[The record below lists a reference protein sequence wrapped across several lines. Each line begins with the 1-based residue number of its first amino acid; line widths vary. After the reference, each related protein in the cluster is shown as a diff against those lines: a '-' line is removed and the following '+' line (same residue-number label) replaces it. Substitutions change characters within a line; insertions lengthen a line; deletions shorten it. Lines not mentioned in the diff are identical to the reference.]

1 MVAID
6 LARPAGFG
14 AFTNWAGRLNAV
26 FVIALVLIGLGCG
39 QTCDSPKTEPNPA
52 APSIEFRSA
61 STVEET
67 WRQHKALPDPA
78 ETIWWDVNGPDML
91 WNNKNLHQIVPTVNV
106 YRDGPVRELAYQPM
120 AEIAEFK
127 IETPDGKM
135 PFQDFLASEHS
146 STMSMVIV
154 HQGAIVFEL
163 YPRMQPHEKP
173 IWWSVTKAFVSTVL
187 AILEDRGLVDVSLPI
202 DHYIP
207 ELAGSDFEG
216 VRILDIL
223 DMASGVDCPDG
234 DYSDKRSCYLQFQA
248 ALGDSVRFED
258 SPDSPYDY
266 LANLEVGHW
275 AEPGTGFDYSGTNT
289 FLIGWLVEVLTG
301 MPFQDALS
309 KEIWTRIGAESDASI
324 YAARNGIP
332 LMDGGLLA
340 RPRDV
345 ARFGLLFTPSWGVVA
360 DQPIIS
366 ERYLNILTDG
376 GRPEI
381 LRNNRGGWPV
391 PEDIKWNVYQW
402 DQVYTNSDIYKG
414 GWAGQGLLINPDRDL
429 VAVWTG
435 YDAGVEGVRNAFGP
449 VREVFEGVFGEG
461 SGS

>member
-1 MVAID
+1 MVEID
-6 LARPAGFG
+6 QVRPAGLWQMWMR
-14 AFTNWAGRLNAV
+14 ALAGV
-26 FVIALVLIGLGCG
+26 VLVLACVGCG
-39 QTCDSPKTEPNPA
+39 RSDDPASQGGPPKAPA
-52 APSIEFRSA
+52 QEFKSA

-78 ETIWWDVNGPDML
+78 EKIWWDVNGPDML
-91 WNNKNLHQIVPTVNV
+91 WNNKNIHQIVPTVNV
-106 YRDGPVRELAYQPM
+106 YRDGPVRELSSEPM
-120 AEIAEFK
+120 VEIAEFE
-127 IETPDGKM
+127 IETPNGKM
-135 PFQDFLASEHS
+135 PFQDFLVSEFS
-146 STMSMVIV
+146 STMGVVIV
-154 HQGAIVFEL
+154 HRGKIVFEL
-163 YPRMQPHEKP
+163 YPRMQPYEKP

-216 VRILDIL
+216 VAIRHIL

-234 DYSDKRSCYLQFQA
+234 DYSDKQSCYLQFQA

-266 LANLEVGHW
+266 LANLNVGRW

-289 FLIGWLVEVLTG
+289 FVIGWLVEVLTG

-309 KEIWTRIGAESDASI
+309 KEIWTRMGAESDASF

-332 LMDGGLLA
+332 LTDGGLLA

-345 ARFGLLFTPSWGVVA
+345 ARFGLLFTPSYGVVA
-360 DQPIIS
+360 EEPIIS
-366 ERYLNILTDG
+366 ERYLKLLTDG
-376 GRPEI
+376 GNPDI

-391 PEDIKWNVYQW
+391 PDDIKWNVYQW
-402 DQVYTNSDIYKG
+402 DEVFANNDIYKG

-429 VAVWTG
+429 VAVWVG
-435 YDAGVEGVRNAFGP
+435 YDAGVDGVRSAFGP
-449 VREVFEGVFGEG
+449 VREVLEGVFGG
-461 SGS
+461 

>member
-1 MVAID
+1 MTAID
-6 LARPAGFG
+6 QARPAGFCTS
-14 AFTNWAGRLNAV
+14 TNWAARVSAPFIV
-26 FVIALVLIGLGCG
+26 ALVLISFGCG
-39 QTCDSPKTEPNPA
+39 RCKETA
-52 APSIEFRSA
+52 APGQPSTAQTREFEPA

-67 WRQHKALPDPA
+67 WRQHEALPDPA
-78 ETIWWDVNGPDML
+78 EMIWWDINGPDML

-106 YRDGPVRELAYQPM
+106 YRDGPVRDLSYKPM
-120 AEIAEFK
+120 VEIAAYEV
-127 IETPDGKM
+127 ETPNGKM
-135 PFQDFLASEHS
+135 SFQDFLLSENS
-146 STMSMVIV
+146 STMGVVIV
-154 HQGAIVFEL
+154 HHGAIVFEL
-163 YPRMQPHEKP
+163 YPRMQPYEKP

-216 VRILDIL
+216 VKIRDIL

-266 LANLEVGHW
+266 LANLDVGHW
-275 AEPGTGFDYSGTNT
+275 SEPGTGFDYSGANT
-289 FLIGWLVEVLTG
+289 FVIGWLVEILTG
-301 MPFQDALS
+301 MPLQDALS
-309 KEIWTRIGAESDASI
+309 KEIWTRMGAESDASF

-332 LMDGGLLA
+332 MMDGGLLA

-345 ARFGLLFTPSWGVVA
+345 ARFGLLFTPSWGVVT
-360 DQPIIS
+360 DEPILS
-366 ERYLNILTDG
+366 ERYLNLLTTG

-402 DQVYTNSDIYKG
+402 DEVYTNNDIYKG
-414 GWAGQGLLINPDRDL
+414 GWVGQGLLINPDRDL
-429 VAVWTG
+429 VAVWVG
-435 YDAGVEGVRNAFGP
+435 YDAGTEGVVSAFGP
-449 VREVFEGVFGEG
+449 VREVLEGVFGE
-461 SGS
+461 

>member
-1 MVAID
+1 MMKID
-6 LARPAGFG
+6 QVRPAITGMYALACG
-14 AFTNWAGRLNAV
+14 V
-26 FVIALVLIGLGCG
+26 LVLASFGCG
-39 QTCDSPKTEPNPA
+39 QTGDPA
-52 APSIEFRSA
+52 AEGGRSVAPAREFKSA

-78 ETIWWDVNGPDML
+78 EMIWWDVNGPDML

-106 YRDGPVRELAYQPM
+106 YRDGPVRELAYRPM
-120 AEIAEFK
+120 AEIAEFE

-135 PFQDFLASEHS
+135 QLQDFLESEFS
-146 STMSMVIV
+146 STMGVVIV
-154 HQGAIVFEL
+154 HRGAIVFEL

-216 VRILDIL
+216 ITIRDIL

-234 DYSDKRSCYLQFQA
+234 DYSDKRSCYLQFEA

-266 LANLEVGHW
+266 LANLNVGHW
-275 AEPGTGFDYSGTNT
+275 SEPGTGFDYSGTNT
-289 FLIGWLVEVLTG
+289 FVIGWLVEVLTG

-309 KEIWTRIGAESDASI
+309 KEVWTKMGAEADASL
-324 YAARNGIP
+324 YAARNGVP
-332 LMDGGLLA
+332 MTSGGLLA
-340 RPRDV
+340 KPRDV
-345 ARFGLLFTPSWGVVA
+345 ARFGLLFTPSWGVVT
-360 DQPIIS
+360 DELIIS

-402 DQVYTNSDIYKG
+402 DQVYTNNDIYKG
-414 GWAGQGLLINPDRDL
+414 GWTGQGLLINPDRDL
-429 VAVWTG
+429 VAVWVG
-435 YDAGVEGVRNAFGP
+435 YDAGIEGVRSAYGP
-449 VREVFEGVFGEG
+449 VREVLEGVFGD
-461 SGS
+461 

>member
-1 MVAID
+1 MVEISQV
-6 LARPAGFG
+6 RPAGS
-14 AFTNWAGRLNAV
+14 WGRGNHATQVSTLM
-26 FVIALVLIGLGCG
+26 LVGLLLAGLGCG
-39 QTCDSPKTEPNPA
+39 RSCDPGGPDRASVV
-52 APSIEFRSA
+52 PSREFKSA

-78 ETIWWDVNGPDML
+78 EKIWWDVNGPDML

-106 YRDGPVRELAYQPM
+106 YRDGPVQELDYRPM
-120 AEIAEFK
+120 VEIAEFEV
-127 IETPDGKM
+127 ETPNGKM
-135 PFQDFLASEHS
+135 PFQEFLPSEHS
-146 STMSMVIV
+146 STMGVVIV
-154 HQGAIVFEL
+154 HQGKIVFEL
-163 YPRMQPHEKP
+163 YPRMQPYEKP

-216 VRILDIL
+216 VKIRDIL

-266 LANLEVGHW
+266 LANLNVGRW
-275 AEPGTGFDYSGTNT
+275 AEPGIGYDYSGANT

-309 KEIWTRIGAESDASI
+309 REIWTRIGAESDASF

-332 LMDGGLLA
+332 MTDGGLLA

-345 ARFGLLFTPSWGVVA
+345 ARFGLLFTPSSAVVT
-360 DQPIIS
+360 DEPIIS
-366 ERYLNILTDG
+366 ERYLDILTNG

-402 DQVYTNSDIYKG
+402 DQVYTNNDIYKG
-414 GWAGQGLLINPDRDL
+414 GWVGQGLLINPDRDV
-429 VAVWTG
+429 VAVWVG
-435 YDAGVEGVRNAFGP
+435 YDAGVEDVVGAFGP
-449 VREVFEGVFGEG
+449 VREVLEGVFGE
-461 SGS
+461 

>member
-1 MVAID
+1 MIEIGHARQAGSCTPPNYGACLGGIFIVAMV
-6 LARPAGFG
+6 LAG
-14 AFTNWAGRLNAV
+14 V
-26 FVIALVLIGLGCG
+26 GCG
-39 QTCDSPKTEPNPA
+39 QCNDTGAPVAPPASPAQSFE
-52 APSIEFRSA
+52 SA

-78 ETIWWDVNGPDML
+78 KMIWWDVSGPDML

-106 YRDGPVRELAYQPM
+106 YRDGPVRELASRPM
-120 AEIAEFK
+120 AEIAEFN
-127 IETPDGKM
+127 IETPAGKM
-135 PFQDFLASEHS
+135 PFKQFLESEHS
-146 STMSMVIV
+146 STMGVIIV
-154 HQGAIVFEL
+154 HRGEIVFEL
-163 YPRMQPHEKP
+163 YPRMQPYEKP

-187 AILEDRGLVDVSLPI
+187 AILEDRGQVDVSLPI

-216 VRILDIL
+216 TSIRHIL

-234 DYSDKRSCYLQFQA
+234 DYSDKRSCYLQFEA
-248 ALGDSVRFED
+248 ALGDSVRFAD

-266 LANLEVGHW
+266 LADLNVGRW
-275 AEPGTGFDYSGTNT
+275 SEPGTGFEYSGANT
-289 FLIGWLVEVLTG
+289 FVIGWLVEVLTG

-309 KEIWTRIGAESDASI
+309 KEIWTRIGAESDASF

-332 LMDGGLLA
+332 LTDGGLLA

-345 ARFGLLFTPSWGVVA
+345 ARFGLLFTPSRGVITDEPV
-360 DQPIIS
+360 IS
-366 ERYLNILTDG
+366 ARYLDILTNG

-402 DQVYTNSDIYKG
+402 DEVYTNNDIYKG

-429 VAVWTG
+429 VAVWVG
-435 YDAGVEGVRNAFGP
+435 YDAGVEGVENASGP
-449 VREVFEGVFGEG
+449 VREVIEGVFGE
-461 SGS
+461 

>member
-1 MVAID
+1 MVEID
-6 LARPAGFG
+6 KNRPAGPC
-14 AFTNWAGRLNAV
+14 AKRIAAV
-26 FVIALVLIGLGCG
+26 FLVALTIVSLGCG
-39 QTCDSPKTEPNPA
+39 ISGDPAVPDRPSVAPPTE
-52 APSIEFRSA
+52 FKSA

-67 WRQHKALPDPA
+67 WRQHKTLPNPA
-78 ETIWWDVNGPDML
+78 EKIWWDINGPDML

-106 YRDGPVRELAYQPM
+106 YRDGPVRELAYRPM
-120 AEIAEFK
+120 AEIADFE

-135 PFQDFLASEHS
+135 SFEGFLESEYS
-146 STMSMVIV
+146 STMGVVIV
-154 HQGAIVFEL
+154 HRGSIVFEL

-187 AILEDRGLVDVSLPI
+187 AILEDRGLVDVSLAI

-216 VRILDIL
+216 VTIRDIL

-234 DYSDKRSCYLQFQA
+234 DYSDKKSCYLQFEA

-266 LANLEVGHW
+266 LANLKVGRW

-289 FLIGWLVEVLTG
+289 FLISWLVEVLTG
-301 MPFQDALS
+301 MPYQDALS
-309 KEIWTRIGAESDASI
+309 KEVWTRMGAESDASL
-324 YAARNGIP
+324 YAARNGVP
-332 LMDGGLLA
+332 MTSGGLLA

-345 ARFGLLFTPSWGVVA
+345 ARFGLLFTPSWGVVT
-360 DQPIIS
+360 DEPIIS
-366 ERYLNILTDG
+366 ERYLNLLTSG

-391 PEDIKWNVYQW
+391 PEDVKWNVYQW
-402 DQVYTNSDIYKG
+402 DQVYTNNDIYKG
-414 GWAGQGLLINPDRDL
+414 GWTGQGLLINPDRDL
-429 VAVWTG
+429 VAVWVG
-435 YDAGVEGVRNAFGP
+435 YDAGVDGVRSAFGP
-449 VREVFEGVFGEG
+449 VREVLEGVFGD
-461 SGS
+461 

>member
-1 MVAID
+1 MATTDQTRKVILTPGSLGARMSVLSIL
-6 LARPAGFG
+6 LA
-14 AFTNWAGRLNAV
+14 T
-26 FVIALVLIGLGCG
+26 LVGVGCG
-39 QTCDSPKTEPNPA
+39 HHGDKA
-52 APSIEFRSA
+52 APGAPPVSPVQTFESA

-78 ETIWWDVNGPDML
+78 EMIWWDVNGPDML

-106 YRDGPVRELAYQPM
+106 YRDGPVRELASRPM
-120 AEIAEFK
+120 AEIANFE
-127 IETPDGKM
+127 IETPNGEM
-135 PFQDFLASEHS
+135 GFQDFLESEFS
-146 STMSMVIV
+146 STMGVVIL
-154 HQGAIVFEL
+154 HRGEIVFEL
-163 YPRMQPHEKP
+163 YPRMQPYEKP

-216 VRILDIL
+216 TTVRHIL

-234 DYSDKRSCYLQFQA
+234 DYSDKRSCYLKFEA

-266 LANLEVGHW
+266 LADLNVGHW
-275 AEPGTGFDYSGTNT
+275 SEPGTGFEYSGVNT
-289 FLIGWLVEVLTG
+289 FVIGWLVEVLTG

-309 KEIWTRIGAESDASI
+309 KEVWTRMGAESDASF
-324 YAARNGIP
+324 YAARYGIP
-332 LMDGGLLA
+332 LTTGGLLA

-345 ARFGLLFTPSWGVVA
+345 ARFGLLFTPNYGVVT
-360 DQPIIS
+360 DERIIS
-366 ERYLNILTDG
+366 ERYLKILTEG
-376 GRPEI
+376 GDPAI
-381 LRNNRGGWPV
+381 IRNNRGGWPV

-402 DQVYTNSDIYKG
+402 DQVFANNDIYKG

-429 VAVWTG
+429 VAVWVG
-435 YDAGVEGVRNAFGP
+435 YDAGVEGVRSAFGP
-449 VREVFEGVFGEG
+449 VREVLEGVFGD
-461 SGS
+461 

>member
-1 MVAID
+1 
-6 LARPAGFG
+6 
-14 AFTNWAGRLNAV
+14 
-26 FVIALVLIGLGCG
+26 
-39 QTCDSPKTEPNPA
+39 
-52 APSIEFRSA
+52 
-61 STVEET
+61 
-67 WRQHKALPDPA
+67 
-78 ETIWWDVNGPDML
+78 ML

-106 YRDGPVRELAYQPM
+106 YRDGPVRELVYAPM
-120 AEIAEFK
+120 EEIAEFE
-127 IETPDGKM
+127 IETSNGKM
-135 PFQDFLASEHS
+135 PFREFLVSEYS
-146 STMSMVIV
+146 STMGVVIV
-154 HQGAIVFEL
+154 HRGKIVFEI
-163 YPRMQPHEKP
+163 YPRMQPYEKP

-216 VRILDIL
+216 VAIRHIL

-258 SPDSPYDY
+258 SPDSPYEY
-266 LANLEVGHW
+266 LANLKVGRW

-289 FLIGWLVEVLTG
+289 FVIGWLVEVLTG
-301 MPFQDALS
+301 VPFQDALS
-309 KEIWTRIGAESDASI
+309 REIWTRMGAESDASF

-332 LMDGGLLA
+332 LTDGGLLA

-345 ARFGLLFTPSWGVVA
+345 ARFGLLFTPSYGVVA
-360 DQPIIS
+360 DEPIIS
-366 ERYLNILTDG
+366 ERYLKLLTDG
-376 GRPEI
+376 GNPDI

-402 DQVYTNSDIYKG
+402 DEVFANNDIYKG

-429 VAVWTG
+429 VAVWVG
-435 YDAGVEGVRNAFGP
+435 YDAGIEGVWNAFGP
-449 VREVFEGVFGEG
+449 VREVLGGVFDD
-461 SGS
+461 

>member
-1 MVAID
+1 MRKIDQVRVAGP
-6 LARPAGFG
+6 LTTGKAALFLV
-14 AFTNWAGRLNAV
+14 AFTIV
-26 FVIALVLIGLGCG
+26 GLGCG
-39 QTCDSPKTEPNPA
+39 QSGDPA
-52 APSIEFRSA
+52 GPERASVAPAVEFKSA

-78 ETIWWDVNGPDML
+78 EMIWWDVNGPDML

-106 YRDGPVRELAYQPM
+106 YRDGPVRELAYRPM
-120 AEIAEFK
+120 AEIAEFEV
-127 IETPDGKM
+127 ETPDGKM
-135 PFQDFLASEHS
+135 QLQDFLVSEHS
-146 STMSMVIV
+146 STMGVVIV

-163 YPRMQPHEKP
+163 YPRMQPYEKP

-216 VRILDIL
+216 IVIRDIL

-234 DYSDKRSCYLQFQA
+234 DYSDKRSCYLQFEA

-258 SPDSPYDY
+258 SPDSPYAY
-266 LANLEVGHW
+266 LANLDVGHW

-289 FLIGWLVEVLTG
+289 FVISWLVEVLTG

-309 KEIWTRIGAESDASI
+309 KEVWTKMGAESDASL
-324 YAARNGIP
+324 YAARNGVP
-332 LMDGGLLA
+332 MTSGGLLA
-340 RPRDV
+340 KPRDV
-345 ARFGLLFTPSWGVVA
+345 ARFGLLFTPSWGVVT
-360 DQPIIS
+360 DEPIIS
-366 ERYLNILTDG
+366 ERYLNLLTSG

-381 LRNNRGGWPV
+381 LHNNRGGWPV

-402 DQVYTNSDIYKG
+402 DEVYTNNDIYKG

-429 VAVWTG
+429 VAVWVG
-435 YDAGVEGVRNAFGP
+435 YDAGVEGVRSAFGP
-449 VREVFEGVFGEG
+449 VREVLEGVFGE
-461 SGS
+461 

>member
-1 MVAID
+1 MREIDRVRVAGSFTAGSAVLFLVA
-6 LARPAGFG
+6 LAI
-14 AFTNWAGRLNAV
+14 V
-26 FVIALVLIGLGCG
+26 GLGCG
-39 QTCDSPKTEPNPA
+39 QSGDPVVRDRPSVVPATE
-52 APSIEFRSA
+52 FKSA

-78 ETIWWDVNGPDML
+78 EMIWWDVNGPDML

-106 YRDGPVRELAYQPM
+106 YRDGPVRELAYRPM
-120 AEIAEFK
+120 AEIAEFE
-127 IETPDGKM
+127 IETPGGQM
-135 PFQDFLASEHS
+135 QLQDFLESEFS
-146 STMSMVIV
+146 STMGIVIV
-154 HQGAIVFEL
+154 HEGAIVFEL
-163 YPRMQPHEKP
+163 YPRMQPNEKP

-216 VRILDIL
+216 IVIRDIL

-234 DYSDKRSCYLQFQA
+234 DYSDKRSCYLQFEA
-248 ALGDSVRFED
+248 ALGDSVRFDD

-266 LANLEVGHW
+266 LANLNVGHW

-289 FLIGWLVEVLTG
+289 FVISWLVEVLTG

-309 KEIWTRIGAESDASI
+309 KEVWTKMGAEADASL
-324 YAARNGIP
+324 YAARNGVP
-332 LMDGGLLA
+332 MTSGGLLA
-340 RPRDV
+340 KPRDV
-345 ARFGLLFTPSWGVVA
+345 ARFGLLFTPSWGAVS
-360 DQPIIS
+360 DEPIIS
-366 ERYLNILTDG
+366 ERYLNLLTDG

-402 DQVYTNSDIYKG
+402 DQVYTNNDIYKG
-414 GWAGQGLLINPDRDL
+414 GWVGQGLLINPDRDL
-429 VAVWTG
+429 VAVWVG
-435 YDAGVEGVRNAFGP
+435 YDAGVEGVRGAFGP
-449 VREVFEGVFGEG
+449 VREVLEGVFGD
-461 SGS
+461 